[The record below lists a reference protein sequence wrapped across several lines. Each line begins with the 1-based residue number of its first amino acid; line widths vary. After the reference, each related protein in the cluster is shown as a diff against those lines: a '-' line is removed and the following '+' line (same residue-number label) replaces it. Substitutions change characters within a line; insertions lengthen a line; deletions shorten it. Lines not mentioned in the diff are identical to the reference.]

1 MQSSKNL
8 GDRPAPALPLI
19 AARGLRVAGLIAFG
33 LTAFGL
39 TGCAAVVVGGAAV
52 GAAAVHDRRDY
63 TAMLDDQEI
72 ELKAMSAIAN
82 DASLDGRG
90 RIAITSYNRN
100 VLLTGQAD
108 DDVAASRAAA
118 LVAALPKVERVI
130 DEVSVGPPISLTQE
144 SRDVFITS
152 QAKIALAKVDLP
164 GFDPTRVKVV
174 TEDAVVYLMGLVS
187 PEEGDASAE
196 RVRFVPGVKRVVK
209 LFEHLPPESPGAS

>member
-1 MQSSKNL
+1 MQSSRNL
-8 GDRPAPALPLI
+8 GDGRAPALPLI
-19 AARGLRVAGLIAFG
+19 AARGLVVAGLMAFG

-39 TGCAAVVVGGAAV
+39 TGCAAVVVGGAAM

-72 ELKAMSAIAN
+72 ELKAMSAIST
-82 DASLDGRG
+82 DASLDGRV

-108 DDVAASRAAA
+108 DDAAASRAAA
-118 LVAALPKVERVI
+118 LVAALPKVDRVI
-130 DEVSVGPPISLTQE
+130 DEVSVGPPISLAQE

-209 LFEHLPPESPGAS
+209 LFEYPQTQPPGPT

>member
-1 MQSSKNL
+1 MQSSRNL
-8 GDRPAPALPLI
+8 GDGRAPALPLI
-19 AARGLRVAGLIAFG
+19 AARGLVVAGLMAFG

-39 TGCAAVVVGGAAV
+39 TGCAAVVVGGAAM

-72 ELKAMSAIAN
+72 ELKAMSAISN
-82 DASLDGRG
+82 DASLDGRV

-108 DDVAASRAAA
+108 DDVAASRAAT

-209 LFEHLPPESPGAS
+209 LFEPRNGS